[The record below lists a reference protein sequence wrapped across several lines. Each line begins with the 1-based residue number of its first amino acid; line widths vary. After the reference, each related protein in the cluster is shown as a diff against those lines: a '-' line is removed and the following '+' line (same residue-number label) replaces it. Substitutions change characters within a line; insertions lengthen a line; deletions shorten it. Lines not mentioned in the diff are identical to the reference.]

1 MVVLLNQMA
10 LATLFVLLEL
20 GEGGLVGGFL
30 GWFVLVWVLLV
41 WFWLVLVWFWLVLV
55 WLCFVLVWL
64 FLSSR
69 GLVWHRWHIGYG
81 AIRWW
86 CDEVWMNGQH
96 WGISW

>member
-1 MVVLLNQMA
+1 MG
-10 LATLFVLLEL
+10 F
-20 GEGGLVGGFL
+20 GGFSGRGGLVGGFL

-41 WFWLVLVWFWLVLV
+41 W
-55 WLCFVLVWL
+55 LCFVLVWL
-64 FLSSR
+64 FLSSG

-96 WGISW
+96 WGISWCLIMRLHEIDITRNVYNV

>member
-1 MVVLLNQMA
+1 MVVLLNQMV

-30 GWFVLVWVLLV
+30 GWFWLVLV

-55 WLCFVLVWL
+55 WVLLVWFCFVLVWL
-64 FLSSR
+64 FLSSG

-81 AIRWW
+81 AIRW
-86 CDEVWMNGQH
+86 
-96 WGISW
+96 